1 MTFLQAAVLGLV
13 QGLCEFLPVSSS
25 GHLVL
30 LQRMFGITEGALFF
44 SVMLHIGTLFAVLIA
59 FRRTIWKILCHP
71 FQKLLGYVV
80 LATLPTVVITLIFGS
95 WFESMYDGSVLGVS
109 FLITSLILWLSEAVS
124 RRNAEKKRP
133 IKGLAEMRPMD
144 AVAIGCMQGVA
155 VLPGVSR
162 SGSTI
167 SAALMC
173 GLDRSFAAEFSFL
186 MSIPAILG
194 SALLEGIDLVQAG
207 FGSVEWGPVLVGM
220 AVAFAAGWFS
230 INWMLKLIKKGGLK
244 WFGVYTAVLG
254 ALIIFDGLVTHLYF

>member
-1 MTFLQAAVLGLV
+1 MTILQAAVLGLV

-30 LQRMFGITEGALFF
+30 LQRIFGLTEGALFF

-59 FRRTIWKILCHP
+59 FRHTIWQIIRHP
-71 FQKLLGYVV
+71 FSKLLGYII
-80 LATLPTVVITLIFGS
+80 LATVPTVIIALLFGD
-95 WFESMYDGSVLGVS
+95 WFEAMYGGSVLGVS
-109 FLITSLILWLSEAVS
+109 FLITSLILWLSDAVE
-124 RRNAEKKRP
+124 RYYAQRKKTP
-133 IKGLAEMRPMD
+133 NGLKEMRPGH
-144 AVAIGCMQGVA
+144 AIAIGCVQGVA

-194 SALLEGIDLVQAG
+194 SAVLEGADLLKSGV
-207 FGSVEWGPVLVGM
+207 GSVDWGPVLVGM
-220 AVAFAAGWFS
+220 AVAFASGWVS
-230 INWMLKLIKKGGLK
+230 IRFMLRLIKKGGLK
-244 WFGVYTAVLG
+244 WFGIYTAVLG
-254 ALIIFDGLVTHLYF
+254 VLIIFDGAVTHFFF